1 MKGKQRSYLKGLAN
15 GLKAK
20 MQVGKGGLS
29 PEFYSQLE
37 VLLENEELVK
47 INVLKNAP
55 VQAREIQEEI
65 LAQTGAEFVSQ
76 LGNKLVIYRPSSE
89 NPTIVLP

>member
-1 MKGKQRSYLKGLAN
+1 M
-15 GLKAK
+15 
-20 MQVGKGGLS
+20 S

-89 NPTIVLP
+89 KPTIILP